1 MSKTTIQKK
10 LVRSSL
16 ATLVPAFLAVTLVV
30 VAIQVVVSRINLGE
44 TEKSIQASLQAKGKV
59 LVTNNS
65 QALMGMVADNA
76 FTQVQ
81 ELVSKTVQADPDI
94 AYGVFMDKELMPW
107 VNADKGNPEGKAAEP
122 KALSD
127 STSVWAATQGKLGMK
142 VVNWNGGR
150 VFEFAAPVVV
160 GGEQLG
166 TIRYAFSTKQMDAA
180 VLQAR
185 NGALKSGILI
195 VVLLIALGGG
205 ALWASFVSV
214 RSQSRKLVKPLSDLQ
229 VAAGIIGGGD
239 YGTPVTVESDDEIG
253 DLAQGFE
260 AMRLTVKRYTDHLE
274 ELVDE
279 KMRQVRDIL
288 ENIEQGLFIVNFD
301 GTINPEYSK
310 AANEIMGVEDI
321 SKSTLGDI
329 FKVPDIQMD
338 DWTAWF
344 NLVEKRHKVMRW
356 DKLSK
361 LAPIVELEV
370 GLAEEEKRYVRI
382 SYQKVF
388 DKSGEL
394 SKIMALAQDI
404 TEARRIERIVAEE
417 KERHENEVKTILG
430 LVNNLPEVIQDFFH
444 DLETRMASL
453 KTKVE
458 ELREESERAR
468 AQYPDGKRL
477 DIPAEDIAVIFR
489 DLHTIKG
496 NAGTYGFDMITKLA
510 HHAEEQLEA
519 LKPPIKERTSTTI
532 AALQSLLE
540 QMEEAY
546 AEIQKTQQRLAG
558 GGEEPILHIP
568 EHKIE
573 FVQALTRTITEDL
586 EHRKVVGEEVLPL
599 LEACGR
605 LRDVN
610 IVKLIEKY
618 RNMTLRLGERLDKKL
633 EFDIQPQTIE
643 LDPHFFAPY
652 DEAITHILRNCVD
665 HGIESHEARVA
676 AGKPEHGKIQLGLLF
691 TDDSCLFTI
700 ADDGAGMDPEKIVR
714 KALSSG
720 AVKAEDA
727 AVMSDSDKL
736 RLIFASGFSTADA
749 VSDISGRGVGMD
761 AALNCITQQGGRIEV
776 KSVLG
781 AGTTFMLHLPPRA

>member
-1 MSKTTIQKK
+1 MSKTTIQAK

-30 VAIQVVVSRINLGE
+30 IAIQVVVSKVNLGE
-44 TEKSIQASLQAKGKV
+44 AEKNIRAGLQAKGKV

-65 QALMGMVADNA
+65 QALMGMAADNA

-81 ELVSKTVQADPDI
+81 ELVSKTVKADPDI
-94 AYGVFMDKELMPW
+94 AYGIFLDKDLMPW
-107 VNADKGNPEGKAAEP
+107 VSADSTNPTGAMTEP
-122 KALSD
+122 KAMND
-127 STSVWAATQGKLGMK
+127 SVSVWAASRKELAMK
-142 VVNWNGGR
+142 ELDWKGR
-150 VFEFAAPVVV
+150 RIYEFAAPVIV

-166 TIRYAFSTKQMDAA
+166 TIRYAFSTRQVDAA
-180 VLQAR
+180 VLSAR
-185 NGALKSGILI
+185 NGALRSGILI

-229 VAAGIIGGGD
+229 AAAGIIGKGD
-239 YGTPVTVESDDEIG
+239 YNTPVSVESDDEIG

-260 AMRLTVKRYTDHLE
+260 AMRMTVKRYTDHLE
-274 ELVDE
+274 ELVEE

-301 GTINPEYSK
+301 GSINPEYSK
-310 AANEIMGVEDI
+310 AANRIMGVEDI
-321 SKSTLGDI
+321 SKSSLGEI
-329 FKVPDIQMD
+329 FKVPDVQME

-344 NLVEKRHKVMRW
+344 NLVEARHKVMRW

-388 DKSGEL
+388 DKSGAL

-430 LVNNLPEVIQDFFH
+430 LVNNLPEVIQDFFR
-444 DLETRMASL
+444 DLETRMGAL
-453 KTKVE
+453 KEKIEV
-458 ELREESERAR
+458 LRGESERAR
-468 AQYPDGKRL
+468 AQFPDGKRL
-477 DIPAEDIAVIFR
+477 DISEDDIAVIFR

-496 NAGTYGFDMITKLA
+496 NAGTYGFDQITKLA
-510 HHAEEQLEA
+510 HLAEEQLEA

-532 AALQSLLE
+532 ANMQNLLGL
-540 QMEEAY
+540 MDEAY

-558 GGEEPILHIP
+558 GGEEVVLHIP
-568 EHKIE
+568 EHKID
-573 FVQALTRTITEDL
+573 FVQSLTRTITMDL
-586 EHRKVVGEEVLPL
+586 EQRKTVGEEVLPL
-599 LEACGR
+599 LDACSR

-610 IVKLIEKY
+610 IVKLVEKY
-618 RNMTLRLGERLDKKL
+618 RNMTLRLAERLDKKL
-633 EFDIQPQTIE
+633 EFDIQPQAIE
-643 LDPHFFAPY
+643 LEPHFFAPY

-665 HGIESHEARVA
+665 HGVESVQQRVA
-676 AGKPEHGKIQLGLLF
+676 TGKSETGKIHFSLQFGDDASLL
-691 TDDSCLFTI
+691 TI
-700 ADDGAGMDPEKIVR
+700 GDDGAGMDPDRIAA
-714 KALSSG
+714 KAIGSG
-720 AVKAEDA
+720 VITEAEA
-727 AVMSDSDKL
+727 AAMSESDKFK
-736 RLIFASGFSTADA
+736 LIFRSGFSTAAA

-761 AALNCITQQGGRIEV
+761 AALNCVTQQGGKLEV
-776 KSVLG
+776 QSKLG
-781 AGTTFMLHLPPRA
+781 EGTTFLLYLPPHV

>member
-1 MSKTTIQKK
+1 MSKTTIQAK

-16 ATLVPAFLAVTLVV
+16 ATLAPAFLAVTLVV
-30 VAIQVVVSRINLGE
+30 VAIQVAVTRMNLGE
-44 TEKSIQASLQAKGKV
+44 TEKSIQAGLQAKGKV

-65 QALMGMVADNA
+65 QALMGMAADNA

-94 AYGVFMDKELMPW
+94 AYGIFMDKELQPW
-107 VNADKGNPEGKAAEP
+107 VKADAEHKDGRVEGRT
-122 KALSD
+122 ALND
-127 STSVWAATQGKLGMK
+127 SISVWAASRDALAMK
-142 VVNWNGGR
+142 EIVWNGKR
-150 VFEFAAPVVV
+150 VYEFAAPVKSN
-160 GGEQLG
+160 GEVLG
-166 TIRYAFSTKQMDAA
+166 TIRYAFSTQQVDAA
-180 VLQAR
+180 VVRAR
-185 NGALKSGILI
+185 NGALRSGLII

-229 VAAGIIGGGD
+229 VAAGIIGKGD
-239 YGTPVTVESDDEIG
+239 YSTPVTVESDDEIG

-260 AMRLTVKRYTDHLE
+260 AMRMTVKRYTDHLE
-274 ELVDE
+274 ELVEE

-310 AANEIMGVEDI
+310 AANRIMGVDDI
-321 SKSTLGDI
+321 SKSSLGEI
-329 FKVPDIQMD
+329 FKVPDIQME

-344 NLVEKRHKVMRW
+344 NLVESRHKVMRW
-356 DKLSK
+356 DKLAK
-361 LAPIVELEV
+361 LAPIVELEI

-388 DKSGEL
+388 DKSGAL

-444 DLETRMASL
+444 DLESRMATL
-453 KTKVE
+453 KGKMEV
-458 ELREESERAR
+458 LREESERAR
-468 AQYPDGKRL
+468 TQYPDGKRL

-496 NAGTYGFDMITKLA
+496 NAGTYGFDQITKLA
-510 HHAEEQLEA
+510 HLAEEQLEA

-532 AALQSLLE
+532 ANLQNLLGL
-540 QMEEAY
+540 MEDAY

-558 GGEEPILHIP
+558 GGEETVLHIP
-568 EHKIE
+568 EHKID
-573 FVQALTRTITEDL
+573 FIQSLTRTITQDL
-586 EHRKVVGEEVLPL
+586 EQRKTVGEEVLPL
-599 LEACGR
+599 LDACRR

-610 IVKLIEKY
+610 IVKLVEKY

-643 LDPHFFAPY
+643 LEPHFFAPY

-665 HGIESHEARVA
+665 HGIESMTQRVA
-676 AGKPEHGKIQLGLLF
+676 DGKNEAGRIRFGLQF
-691 TDDSCLFTI
+691 GDDACLLTI
-700 ADDGAGMDPEKIVR
+700 SDDGAGMDPDRIVS

-720 AVKAEDA
+720 VITEAEA
-727 AVMSDSDKL
+727 AAMSEGEKL
-736 RLIFASGFSTADA
+736 KLIFRSGFSTAAA

-761 AALNCITQQGGRIEV
+761 AALNCVTQQGGKLEV
-776 KSVLG
+776 QSKLG
-781 AGTTFMLHLPPRA
+781 EGTTFLLYLPPHV